1 MTPRRPTKAHVE
13 APSVAALRARA
24 IYVEDGGVEEAV
36 N

>member
-24 IYVEDGGVEEAV
+24 IYVEDDAEEEAV